1 MASAGR
7 VRDGGKNKQE
17 LRVPLTVHSFNI
29 DQSPSLN
36 LVFTHPQPS
45 DTPGHMSPPTSSSS
59 AWQICTHLPTR
70 PHTLPQA
77 SFKFPP
83 VFETNSPLPNL
94 LLSSPSSGSHPQYD
108 GKTDDSLANVGQ

>member
-17 LRVPLTVHSFNI
+17 LGVPLTVHSFFNI

-45 DTPGHMSPPTSSSS
+45 DTPGHMSPPFFLLSMANLHPSPHLAPHCHKLRSNSLPSLKPTPPSS
-59 AWQICTHLPTR
+59 I
-70 PHTLPQA
+70 
-77 SFKFPP
+77 SF
-83 VFETNSPLPNL
+83 SPLLHLEATHSMMERQMTRYPM
-94 LLSSPSSGSHPQYD
+94 
-108 GKTDDSLANVGQ
+108 